1 MIPPRTSGNANPA
14 KCGEKQF
21 APPTR
26 APYRPQR
33 RREHHFCG
41 ALDLKNGLCYTDE
54 TWAIL
59 LGTPTK
65 ASNSLTEVCTYLSAV
80 KAAESDLQY
89 GGEGQ

>member
-1 MIPPRTSGNANPA
+1 MHRTVPKDAESTT
-14 KCGEKQF
+14 F
-21 APPTR
+21 A
-26 APYRPQR
+26 
-33 RREHHFCG
+33 